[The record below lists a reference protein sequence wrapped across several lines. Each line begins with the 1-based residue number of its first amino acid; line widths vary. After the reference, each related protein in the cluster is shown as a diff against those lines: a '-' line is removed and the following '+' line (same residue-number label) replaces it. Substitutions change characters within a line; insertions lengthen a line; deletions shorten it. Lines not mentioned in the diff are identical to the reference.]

1 MSGLI
6 RWLEQVWS
14 VTIFSLLGLR
24 QRLGSSLVTI
34 VGIAGVVV
42 VFIGI
47 LSVASGF
54 RKTLQ
59 TTGDPESVMVMR
71 GGSSSEMTSGLE
83 LEEVRII
90 SDAPGLARGANPV
103 TSAVDPDQPAKQ
115 SLEGTTQPA
124 RIDVGSRR
132 PLASGELYV
141 VLDLPRKGSDTPA
154 NVPLRGVDPQTVFAV
169 RGNVEM
175 LEGRPFEAG
184 RNEVIVG
191 QGAALEFDNLEL
203 GDDIVVSENTWK
215 VVGVFTTGGT
225 VSDSEIWTDARVLQP
240 AYRRGTT
247 FQSVHARLESPEEL
261 DTFKDALT
269 SDPRL
274 DVKVQLESE
283 YHASQSVVFSAF
295 ITAIGVFIGLLMG
308 IGAVFG
314 AANTM
319 YTSVSTR
326 TREIATLRALGFGIG
341 PVVFS
346 VMAEALA
353 LATIG
358 GVVGSFLAY
367 SIFNGFHAATINFQT
382 FSQIAF
388 SFAVTPALMIGG
400 IVYAIIMGF
409 VSCIFPAF
417 RAALLP
423 VATALREL

>member
-14 VTIFSLLGLR
+14 ITVFSLLGLK

-59 TTGDPESVMVMR
+59 TTGDPESVIVMR
-71 GGSSSEMTSGLE
+71 GGSSSEMTSGLQI
-83 LEEVRII
+83 EEVRII
-90 SDAPGLARGANPV
+90 ADAPGLARDGNRA
-103 TSAVDPDQPAKQ
+103 
-115 SLEGTTQPA
+115 
-124 RIDVGSRR
+124 
-132 PLASGELYV
+132 LASGELYV

-154 NVPLRGVDPQTVFAV
+154 NVPLRGVDPQTIFDV

-191 QGAALEFDNLEL
+191 KGAALEFDNLEL
-203 GDDIVVSENTWK
+203 GDEIVVSENKWQ

-240 AYRRGTT
+240 AYRRGTS
-247 FQSVHARLESPEEL
+247 FQSVHARLENPEAY

-274 DVKVQLESE
+274 DVKVQLVSD
-283 YHASQSVVFSAF
+283 YHASQSVAFSTF

-326 TREIATLRALGFGIG
+326 TREIATLRALGFGVG

-353 LATIG
+353 LAAIG
-358 GVVGSFLAY
+358 GIAGAFLAY

-388 SFAVTPALMIGG
+388 SFAVTPALMLGG

>member
-14 VTIFSLLGLR
+14 VTVFSLLGLK

-34 VGIAGVVV
+34 IGIAGVVV

-59 TTGDPESVMVMR
+59 TTGDPESVIVMR
-71 GGSSSEMTSGLE
+71 GGSSSEMTSGLQI
-83 LEEVRII
+83 EEVRII
-90 SDAPGLARGANPV
+90 ADAPGLARGDVQRSANQQ
-103 TSAVDPDQPAKQ
+103 AEQ
-115 SLEGTTQPA
+115 SP
-124 RIDVGSRR
+124 GSNRA
-132 PLASGELYV
+132 LASGELYV

-175 LEGRPFEAG
+175 VEGRPFEAG

-191 QGAALEFDNLEL
+191 QGAAMEFDNLEL
-203 GDDIVVSENTWK
+203 GDDIIVSENTWK
-215 VVGVFTTGGT
+215 VVGVFSTGGT

-240 AYRRGTT
+240 AYRRGTS
-247 FQSVHARLESPEEL
+247 FQSVHARLESPEAF

-283 YHASQSVVFSAF
+283 YHASQSVAFSAF

-353 LATIG
+353 LAAIG
-358 GVVGSFLAY
+358 GGAGSFLAY

-400 IVYAIIMGF
+400 IVYAILMGF

>member
-1 MSGLI
+1 MTALI
-6 RWLEQVWS
+6 RWFEQVWS
-14 VTIFSLLGLR
+14 VTLFSLLGLK

-47 LSVASGF
+47 LSVGSGF
-54 RKTLQ
+54 RQTLQ
-59 TTGDPESVMVMR
+59 TTGDPENVMVMR
-71 GGSSSEMTSGLE
+71 GGSSSEMTSGLL
-83 LEEVRII
+83 LEDVRVIT
-90 SDAPGLARGANPV
+90 DAPGLARDERGGRAV
-103 TSAVDPDQPAKQ
+103 ASA
-115 SLEGTTQPA
+115 
-124 RIDVGSRR
+124 
-132 PLASGELYV
+132 ELYV

-154 NVPLRGVDPQTVFAV
+154 NVPLRGVDPETVFDV
-169 RGNVEM
+169 RGNVEI
-175 LEGRPFEAG
+175 LEGRAFEAG

-191 QGAALEFDNLEL
+191 RGAALEFDNLEL

-215 VVGVFTTGGT
+215 VVGVFSTGGT
-225 VSDSEIWTDARVLQP
+225 VADSEIWTDARVLQP
-240 AYRRGTT
+240 AYRRGTS
-247 FQSVHARLESPEEL
+247 FQSVHARLARAEEF

-274 DVKVQLESE
+274 DVKVISESE
-283 YHASQSVVFSAF
+283 YHSQQSVAFSAF
-295 ITAIGVFIGLLMG
+295 ITAIGIFIGLLMG

-326 TREIATLRALGFGIG
+326 TREIATLRALGFGVG

-353 LATIG
+353 LAAIG
-358 GVVGSFLAY
+358 GGIGAFLAY

-388 SFAVTPALMIGG
+388 SFAVTPTLMILG
-400 IVYAIIMGF
+400 IVYAVVMGF

-417 RAALLP
+417 RAALMP